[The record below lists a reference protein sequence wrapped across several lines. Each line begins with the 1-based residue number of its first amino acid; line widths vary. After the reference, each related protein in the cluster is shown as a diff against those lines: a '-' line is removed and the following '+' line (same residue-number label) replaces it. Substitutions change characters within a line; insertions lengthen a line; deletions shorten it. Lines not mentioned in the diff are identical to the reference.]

1 MKQSIHT
8 LPLAVIIALVV
19 LFTGCN
25 KQVVKDLSTPGE
37 KGTVTSKYAH
47 KNLDGTDLLLAP
59 IAPFSEVKNDGS
71 MKVVVV
77 PDDVFAIGVAAS
89 TTDEELVSTR
99 VVDGVLTVSYT
110 DELGVDNPDNI
121 VYVHSPIVDKM
132 TMTRKGTVESAG
144 YYSRLDVNMQGKG
157 KIVLTGGIATLN
169 IAASGQ
175 GEVDAHG
182 MPAIDVVVTGK
193 SNGII
198 SVAPINTLNVN
209 VSGSA
214 KIYYT
219 GSPSVTS
226 RLGGGAQLI
235 HQ

>member
-8 LPLAVIIALVV
+8 HTLAVLIALVA

-25 KQVVKDLSTPGE
+25 KQQVQDLSTPGV
-37 KGTVTSKYAH
+37 KGTVTSKYTH
-47 KNLDGTDLLLAP
+47 KNLDGTTLLMAP
-59 IAPFSEVKNDGS
+59 IAEFSEVKNDGS

-89 TTDEELVSTR
+89 TSDEQLVSAR
-99 VVDGVLTVSYT
+99 VTDGVLTIAYT
-110 DELGVDNPDNI
+110 DELGVDNANNI

-132 TMTRKGTVESAG
+132 TMTRKGTVESSG
-144 YYSRLDVNMQGKG
+144 YYSRLDVQMDGKG
-157 KIVLTGGIATLN
+157 KIVLTGGIANLN
-169 IAASGQ
+169 ILASGQ
-175 GEVDAHG
+175 GEVDAQG

-198 SVAPINTLNVN
+198 RVAPINTLSVTMR
-209 VSGSA
+209 GSA
-214 KIYYT
+214 KVYYT
-219 GSPSVTS
+219 GSPAVSS
-226 RLGGGAQLI
+226 SLSGGAQLI